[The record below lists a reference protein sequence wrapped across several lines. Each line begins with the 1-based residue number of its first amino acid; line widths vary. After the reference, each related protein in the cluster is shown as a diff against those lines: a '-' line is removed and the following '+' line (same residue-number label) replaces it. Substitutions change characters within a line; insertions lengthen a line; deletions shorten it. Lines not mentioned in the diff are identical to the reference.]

1 MSGFVKKCSE
11 ICGGWG
17 LYHNLLTL
25 KLLRKTFLFTPGGSD
40 LCKFSVNF
48 QLFVLTLS

>member
-11 ICGGWG
+11 IHRGWG
-17 LYHNLLTL
+17 LYHNLLIL
-25 KLLRKTFLFTPGGSD
+25 KLLPKTFLFTPGGSD

-48 QLFVLTLS
+48 QLFVLTLA